1 METIVINKVMGTVK
15 SLLPFCL
22 FALLLISFSAP
33 SVAQDAAYNIIY
45 ERDTVIKTRTGGV
58 TLSSRPVR
66 RIIYEYTSKDADGN
80 PATISGVMMIPSEI
94 VDGTPCDGILL
105 FNRATL
111 GSPDDCPTTG
121 NQELINGLIAN
132 PLKPNY
138 ILVMSDFIGYGS
150 SSQYPSFYH
159 SGDVNARNSLDGLLA
174 ARQILDDQQLP
185 QGKYLF
191 NLGFS
196 QGGSESLYVAKLRD
210 MEYKDKGVTFTKTF
224 AGGGP
229 TDYAV
234 AYSEYVKKDW
244 CEDCKDVIMMLISC
258 VENCHLDIDY
268 KDLFK
273 EPLASGAKEY
283 VKTKKKSTLSDYGV
297 SMEDSLHNLIQ
308 PAYMNLQ
315 SDQAKA
321 FIAALEKINL
331 MNGWEPDITQKYFV
345 EHSRHDNYVPI
356 QCVRAI
362 IPWMKEKGFKPSIVP
377 GKTNLQT
384 NTLVFKLNHTTSAI
398 VWLIQTVAA
407 IQFWPVLYYEGEQNR
422 YFHSVVGDLNL
433 MKVIKYLESWGI
445 DLRKLIQS
453 APGLEDDFSDGI
465 ANGSIQPDG
474 SVSQLSRRASFFE
487 IIGKI
492 SDALAKVD
500 LTLQD
505 AYEMLDDSGITIEN
519 IMEVVNYLT
528 ESSAA
533 PAYDG
538 ADTLSPLEERVEA
551 PLYLLRFYEQQ
562 LTNWF
567 LLAGFDVNYNQWGM

>member
-1 METIVINKVMGTVK
+1 MKKI
-15 SLLPFCL
+15 SF
-22 FALLLISFSAP
+22 LLLILVASVLSSA
-33 SVAQDAAYNIIY
+33 AQDASYKIIY
-45 ERDTVIKTRTGGV
+45 DRDTVVKARVGSFS
-58 TLSSRPVR
+58 LSSRPVR
-66 RIIYEYTSKDADGN
+66 RIIYVYPSKDADGK
-80 PATISGVMMIPSEI
+80 PATISGVIMIPSDI
-94 VDGTPCDGILL
+94 IDGTPCDGIIL

-111 GSPDDCPTTG
+111 GSPDDCPSTG

-150 SSQYPSFYH
+150 SSQYPMFYH

-234 AYSEYVKKDW
+234 AYKEYVTKDW
-244 CEDCKDVIMMLISC
+244 CEDCKDVVMMLIST
-258 VENCHLDIDY
+258 VQNCHLDIVW

-273 EPLASGAKEY
+273 EPLASGVEEFI
-283 VKTKKKSTLSDYGV
+283 KTKKKSTLSDYGV
-297 SMEDSLHNLIQ
+297 SMEDSLHNLLQ
-308 PAYMNLQ
+308 PAYMDLETE
-315 SDQAKA
+315 QAKA
-321 FIAALEKINL
+321 FMAALEKINL
-331 MNGWEPDITQKYFV
+331 MNGWEPDTTQKYFI

-362 IPWMKEKGFKPSIVP
+362 IPWMTSKGFTPSIVP

-384 NTLVFKLNHTTSAI
+384 NTLVFKLNHTASAI

-422 YFHSVVGDLNL
+422 YYHEVMGDMDL
-433 MKVIKYLESWGI
+433 MKVIKILESWGI
-445 DLRKLIQS
+445 DLKKVVNEGGFARNRANIFDLI
-453 APGLEDDFSDGI
+453 PNFGET
-465 ANGSIQPDG
+465 
-474 SVSQLSRRASFFE
+474 
-487 IIGKI
+487 
-492 SDALAKVD
+492 LAKVGLTTTD
-500 LTLQD
+500 LD
-505 AYEMLDDSGITIEN
+505 EMLEDSGITLL
-519 IMEVVNYLT
+519 MLARVYGYLKLGYDPMNP
-528 ESSAA
+528 AGA
-533 PAYDG
+533 PEM
-538 ADTLSPLEERVEA
+538 TPLEEHVEA
-551 PLYLLRFYEQQ
+551 PLYLLRSYEQ
-562 LTNWF
+562 TMASWF
-567 LLAGFDVNYNQWGM
+567 QMAGYDVNYNLWGN